1 MNIFYIEENPAD
13 IAKSLID
20 RHVVKMVLESAQML
34 STAHRLLDGV
44 KTVGNKPNKPKFI
57 LPGEEYDLANH
68 SILCPVCYQVAHPSH
83 PSTVWTMKCKEN
95 YDWHFQLFVEMAKE
109 YTRRYG
115 KRHSCERLIPFLK
128 NAPKN
133 IKSGVFTPPTPA
145 MPDKYISKD
154 VLQSYRDYYAHE
166 KWRFAKW
173 KGRTIPQW
181 FIFRF
186 MEHKEHI
193 LPEILQSRQVPN
205 KRKYQFDERLLKQH
219 AENI

>member
-20 RHVVKMVLESAQML
+20 RHVVKMILESAQML

-44 KTVGNKPNKPKFI
+44 KTGGNKPKF
-57 LPGEEYDLANH
+57 LLAGEEYDLTNC
-68 SILCPVCYQVAHPSH
+68 SILNPVCYQVAHPSH

-95 YDWHFQLFVEMAKE
+95 YDWHFQLFVEMVKE
-109 YTRRYG
+109 YTCRYG
-115 KRHSCERLIPFLK
+115 KEHSCERLIPFLR

-154 VLQSYRDYYAHE
+154 VLQSYRDYYANE
-166 KWRFAKW
+166 KWRFARW
-173 KGRTIPQW
+173 KYRAIPQW
-181 FIFRF
+181 FVFRF
-186 MEHKEHI
+186 VKQKEFI
-193 LPEILQSRQVPN
+193 LPEILQSREVPN
-205 KRKYQFDERLLKQH
+205 KRKYQFDERLLEH
-219 AENI
+219 YAGSI

>member
-34 STAHRLLDGV
+34 STTHRLLDGV
-44 KTVGNKPNKPKFI
+44 KTGNKFV
-57 LPGEEYDLANH
+57 LLGETYDPGSNTIFDA
-68 SILCPVCYQVAHPSH
+68 VCYQVAHPSH

-109 YTRRYG
+109 YTHRYG
-115 KRHSCERLIPFLK
+115 KTHSCERLMPFLK

-133 IKSGVFTPPTPA
+133 IKPGVFTPPTPA

-154 VLQSYRDYYAHE
+154 TLQSYRDYYANE

-173 KGRTIPQW
+173 KSRTIPQW
-181 FIFRF
+181 FISQFVKQ
-186 MEHKEHI
+186 KELI

-205 KRKYQFDERLLKQH
+205 KRKYQFDERLLEH
-219 AENI
+219 YAESI